1 MKTDNELI
9 AEFMG
14 AEFIRKHDY
23 FNPNKIQEHW
33 IIKGNAYNQYRD
45 DTKYWY
51 TEPQLRYRE
60 DWDWLMPVV
69 KKIRPLWCKNQE
81 EAAANMMAAMFDG
94 DIEIT
99 YRYVLEFIKWY
110 SLQLK

>member
-1 MKTDNELI
+1 MKSDNELI

-14 AEFIRKHDY
+14 MINPSVGLWYLDRENCSRKY
-23 FNPNKIQEHW
+23 FLP
-33 IIKGNAYNQYRD
+33 GDLAYD
-45 DTKYWY
+45 S
-51 TEPQLRYRE
+51 L
-60 DWDWLMPVV
+60 WDWLMPVV

-81 EAAANMMAAMFDG
+81 EAAANMMSAMFDG